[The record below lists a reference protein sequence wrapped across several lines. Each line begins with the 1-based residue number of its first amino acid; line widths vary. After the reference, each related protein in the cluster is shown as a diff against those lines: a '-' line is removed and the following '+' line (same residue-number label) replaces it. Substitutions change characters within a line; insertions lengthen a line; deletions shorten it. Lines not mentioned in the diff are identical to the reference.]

1 LSAQTQNA
9 NAHRYLFLDGLRG
22 LGALAIIVEHVPSG
36 FFANLV
42 PGRHLGLPFFF
53 VLSGFVMAHAYGQ
66 RLLNGMSLLELFKV
80 RFARLYPIYFAGFA
94 IGLLVTL
101 FDVAQGW
108 NTGSL
113 TNISVTALFGMLML
127 PSPPVYRPGLYPFDG
142 PAWTLAFEMITN
154 MIYGAIARFLNWK
167 LMAAILIVSG
177 VGVAWTMTLADRPW
191 QWSGFWNGFWMVNY
205 GFFAGVMIYRISNRA
220 WMPQLP
226 FWLGVVAFFGTIGV
240 PGDGPWRIWYDVF
253 GVLVIMPAI
262 VAGFARTKVTG
273 TLAEA
278 CVTLGLMSYGMYI
291 LHVPIWDVMQRVVI
305 EAGMGPLPEWGSY
318 LLVATISSVAAYV
331 MDAAYDRPFRRLLTS
346 LLGIKRRL
354 RVKAA

>member
-1 LSAQTQNA
+1 LSAQTQKA

-66 RLLNGMSLLELFKV
+66 RLLNGMSMFDLFKV

-94 IGLLVTL
+94 IGLSVTV
-101 FDVAQGW
+101 FHVFKGW
-108 NTGSL
+108 NTGNL
-113 TNISVTALFGMLML
+113 TDISVTALFGLLML
-127 PSPPVYRPGLYPFDG
+127 PSPPVYRPGLYPFNG

-154 MIYGAIARFLNWK
+154 MIYGAIAPFLNGK
-167 LMAAILIVSG
+167 LMAVILVVSA
-177 VGVAWTMTLADRPW
+177 VGVTWTMGAPDRPW

-205 GFFAGVMIYRISNRA
+205 GFFAGVLIYQFSNRK
-220 WMPQLP
+220 WIPQLP

-240 PGDGPWRIWYDVF
+240 PGDGAWRIWYDVF
-253 GVLVIMPAI
+253 AILVIMPGI
-262 VAGFARTKVTG
+262 VACFARTKVTG

-278 CVTLGLMSYGMYI
+278 CVTLGLVSYGMYV
-291 LHVPIWDVMQRVVI
+291 LHVPVWDVIQTLVV
-305 EAGMGPLPEWGSY
+305 EAGIGPLPEWLNY
-318 LLVATISSVAAYV
+318 VLVATVSFVAAYI
-331 MDAAYDRPFRRLLTS
+331 MDGIYDRPFRRFLARV
-346 LLGIKRRL
+346 LGTRKRAHA
-354 RVKAA
+354 KAM